1 MRTNSD
7 FIKKCLFVG
16 VVIGLVFIT
25 PLFAIDNPLG
35 REIQPRN
42 LMNQYNLTI
51 YDLSGNPA
59 FYGISYPDNLDFYQ
73 MQATNDNNV
82 FRRLYD
88 PRRQEDYALSFH
100 SAKHL
105 SERNT
110 LVTGIRFNRTIQR
123 DLYHSLEKNIY
134 DEYIAF
140 LDTTTGTTT
149 YNSPQINFLYDYA
162 LTKRLHLGLEI
173 NYGVEQ
179 SLKDVYTQCEIIA
192 RNTELRGGLSYISKN
207 QKIIGGLLGTYYNAQ
222 RKYEAVKYYQDAFV
236 RTLFGYHI
244 YKDETPK
251 SINRKN
257 DEREGGGL
265 ALQFCHRDFML
276 PGLALII
283 TGEYNGRSD
292 NVTAGSPQKPTPRGH
307 WVREIRRGILDLN
320 YSPIESNNSLEFI
333 YEFRSMDD
341 WVKSGNYE
349 VIILDNAELLNVFSL
364 RWQTWLFK
372 RLKINIGASYASQA
386 CDYQEYTIPF
396 QYHETDYH
404 SSAFLD
410 LNYAINQIL
419 SVYFLGN
426 LAIDDLYFYWNAERA
441 TRYGCEI
448 GIERL
453 TTFGRFGAGLEYF
466 QTAFDNPDQYNQTI
480 GLKISYWK

>member
-1 MRTNSD
+1 MNID
-7 FIKKCLFVG
+7 FIKKRVSVG
-16 VVIGLVFIT
+16 VAIGLVFIT
-25 PLFAIDNPLG
+25 RLAAIDNPLV

-42 LMNQYNLTI
+42 LLNQYNLTL

-59 FYGISYPDNLDFYQ
+59 FYGISYPDNLDFYLV
-73 MQATNDNNV
+73 QATNDNNV

-88 PRRQEDYALSFH
+88 PRRQEDYALRFH

-123 DLYHSLEKNIY
+123 DLYQSLEKNIY

-149 YNSPQINFLYDYA
+149 YNSPQLNFLYDYA
-162 LTKRLHLGLEI
+162 LTGRLHLGFEI

-192 RNTELRGGLSYISKN
+192 RNTELHGGLSYISKN
-207 QKIIGGLLGTYYNAQ
+207 QKTIWGLMGTYYNAH

-251 SINRKN
+251 STNRKN
-257 DEREGGGL
+257 DERAGGGL
-265 ALQFCHRDFML
+265 ALQLGQRDFIL
-276 PGLALII
+276 PGLALVI
-283 TGEYNGRSD
+283 TGEYKGRSD
-292 NVTAGSPQKPTPRGH
+292 NVTAGSPQKPTPRGY
-307 WVREIRRGILDLN
+307 WIREIRRGILDLN
-320 YSPIESNNSLEFI
+320 YSPEKSKNSLEFI
-333 YEFRSMDD
+333 YEIRSTDD

-349 VIILDNAELLNVFSL
+349 VIILDNAELLNALSL
-364 RWQTWLFK
+364 HWQTRFSK
-372 RLKINIGASYASQA
+372 RLIMNIGADFASQA
-386 CDYQEYTIPF
+386 CDYQEYIVPF
-396 QYHETDYH
+396 QYHETNYH

-410 LNYAINQIL
+410 LNYAVNQIL
-419 SVYFLGN
+419 SVYCLGN
-426 LAIDDLYFYWNAERA
+426 LAIDELYFYWNADQA
-441 TRYGCEI
+441 TRYGLEI
-448 GIERL
+448 GMERL

-466 QTAFDNPDQYNQTI
+466 QTVFDNPDQYNQTI
-480 GLKISYWK
+480 SLKISYWK